1 MSKYVFI
8 NVQGVSDVSTK
19 IFDDY
24 EALEDFVKDFFDED
38 DEDGEYSAE
47 DLLPCGKVNLFDQTL
62 IVLEV
67 V

>member
-38 DEDGEYSAE
+38 GEYSAE
-47 DLLPCGKVNLFDQTL
+47 DLLPCGEVSLFDQTL

>member
-8 NVQGVSDVSTK
+8 NVQSVSDISTR

-24 EALEDFVKDFFDED
+24 ESLENYVHKFFDEED
-38 DEDGEYSAE
+38 DYSYE
-47 DLLPCGKVNLFDQTL
+47 DLLPCGEIRMYDQTL

-67 V
+67 GM